1 MVSTHYVL
9 LFSLAAEIDVRA
21 SRVHLVPHMP
31 HLPRHP
37 PILSTSDRVVLPS
50 MRANGRRSSVGSLK
64 TAARQGADMDREA
77 FEFRA
82 TTGFGRISTAAEAQ
96 RGARWSASTR
106 RAALGLVPL
115 GLHLLYPRL
124 AAASAALPGS
134 VAVLGAGGKTG
145 RLCVEMLRSAGQPVL
160 GLGRAELDV
169 AKASVEEI
177 AEAVRGADAVIF
189 ACSASAKGGNAE
201 QVDEQAAIKA
211 AQACKMAGVPKYVLI
226 SSGGVARPGS
236 LGYVATNLMPGPT
249 WGIMDAK
256 AKGEEGAKAALRGS
270 KTRYT
275 VLRPGGLEDTKYL
288 GPAEME
294 LNQGDVVGGL
304 VSRADVAAAAVAAA
318 RSPDTDDVT
327 FELYAH
333 SAFAQGPGSTAGL
346 GGAPVGKTGY
356 ERRGST
362 WPELFR
368 GLKKELS
375 KI

>member
-1 MVSTHYVL
+1 MHGNWQLLRTCPPMCHGRGSMTVKLALLALAALLRCPNPHKQRSIAVCMASGQSAELRSDPRRCTSTQRQHFKHSSVRPTAAGPNMPFGMAVKPVPRRVAVAMPLPLVL
-9 LFSLAAEIDVRA
+9 NLLCGKPSVAAAVTASPGSLAI
-21 SRVHLVPHMP
+21 
-31 HLPRHP
+31 
-37 PILSTSDRVVLPS
+37 
-50 MRANGRRSSVGSLK
+50 
-64 TAARQGADMDREA
+64 
-77 FEFRA
+77 
-82 TTGFGRISTAAEAQ
+82 
-96 RGARWSASTR
+96 
-106 RAALGLVPL
+106 
-115 GLHLLYPRL
+115 
-124 AAASAALPGS
+124 
-134 VAVLGAGGKTG
+134 LGAGGKTG

-160 GLGRAELDV
+160 ALGRAELDV
-169 AKASVEEI
+169 VKASVEEI
-177 AEAVRGADAVIF
+177 ADAVRGADAVIF
-189 ACSASAKGGNAE
+189 ACSASSKGGNAV

-211 AQACKMAGVPKYVLI
+211 AQACKLAGVPKYVLI

-236 LGYVATNLMPGPT
+236 LGYVATNWMPGPT

-288 GPAEME
+288 GPTEME

-318 RSPDTDDVT
+318 RSSDTDDVT

-333 SAFAQGPGSTAGL
+333 SAFAQGPGSVDGF

-356 ERRGST
+356 ERRGGT

-368 GLKKELS
+368 GLKQEVS